1 MGGANLK
8 ELQMQYGV
16 QVDVVTQLEAR
27 VKQQLNSGQATA
39 PQIIKLKRD
48 FGQVQAR
55 VQSLK
60 LDVERMERMAK
71 SAAASGYN
79 GTSSST
85 AQSQGNAAS
94 LQQMQMQMQQD
105 VSAGITA
112 VFSYHCFY
120 ISSHLYFLT
129 HNIVGSFRANNERT
143 RARNHEHQ
151 SRNAPGQR
159 NLQRFGSYCR
169 NPAGTC

>member
-1 MGGANLK
+1 MK
-8 ELQMQYGV
+8 EFQMQYDV

-39 PQIIKLKRD
+39 PQIVKLKRD
-48 FGQVQAR
+48 FERVQAR

-71 SAAASGYN
+71 STAASGYN

-94 LQQMQMQMQQD
+94 LQQMQLQMQQD

-112 VFSYHCFY
+112 AFSYFFFVFPHPPFK
-120 ISSHLYFLT
+120 LY
-129 HNIVGSFRANNERT
+129 SA
-143 RARNHEHQ
+143 
-151 SRNAPGQR
+151 
-159 NLQRFGSYCR
+159 YCR
-169 NPAGTC
+169 VFQSK